1 VLVLG
6 IFPIC
11 RGRCLAND
19 GADTLKFGS
28 YALCVGMITIVGIIR
43 LRRIRG
49 IHRGCHLTG
58 DHEL

>member
-1 VLVLG
+1 
-6 IFPIC
+6 
-11 RGRCLAND
+11 LAND

-43 LRRIRG
+43 LRHIRG